1 MQSRLGSFVEAC
13 INVLIGFWINFFAN
27 LLILPL
33 IGFNISVSQNFFIG
47 FLYTV
52 ISVARSY
59 AVRRWFNRYIVKA
72 SQKIANK
79 LD

>member
-1 MQSRLGSFVEAC
+1 MSQSRLGSFVEAC

-33 IGFNISVSQNFFIG
+33 IGFQITIGQNLFIG
-47 FLYTV
+47 VLYTL

-59 AVRRWFNRYIVKA
+59 AIRRWFNGLIVKA
-72 SQKIANK
+72 ARRIAA
-79 LD
+79 

>member
-1 MQSRLGSFVEAC
+1 MSQSRLGSFVEAC

-33 IGFNISVSQNFFIG
+33 IGFNISVGQNFFIG
-47 FLYTV
+47 FLYTL

-59 AVRRWFNRYIVKA
+59 AVRRWFNRYIVRAAQRIA
-72 SQKIANK
+72 S
-79 LD
+79 